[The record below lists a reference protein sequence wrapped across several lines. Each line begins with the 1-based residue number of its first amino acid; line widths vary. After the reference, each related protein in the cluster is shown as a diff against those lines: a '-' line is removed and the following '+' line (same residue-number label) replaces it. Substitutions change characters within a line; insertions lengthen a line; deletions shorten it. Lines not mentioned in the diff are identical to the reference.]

1 MHVLRCTT
9 TAQAWSTLA
18 KLYSSQT
25 FARSINTRIALAT
38 TKNNHFSVSDYYF
51 KTCHY
56 ADDLAVSGTP
66 LRDDELVAYLL
77 TGLDEEYNLVFTSVV
92 ARSDPIIMSASIC
105 RSIYV

>member
-1 MHVLRCTT
+1 MEYPS
-9 TAQAWSTLA
+9 QALFLPDVCA
-18 KLYSSQT
+18 LHQYSD
-25 FARSINTRIALAT
+25 RIGYH
-38 TKNNHFSVSDYYF
+38 KNNHFSVSDYYF
-51 KTCHY
+51 KMCHY